1 MNRNDLGELIRLL
14 RTRKHLKQ
22 SELAKRL
29 LVSTDA
35 VSKWELGKAFPNKES
50 EEKICQEFD
59 LTLEDLH
66 HPKATIARLTEE
78 KNETI
83 TESSNVTPDK
93 SRGKSKKWI
102 ILCSA
107 VLCIALVGVV
117 IFLHLQKKSESFAF
131 YYHDSRYTF
140 DEYAGEEIYECSCIY
155 VGTYSAEQVKLLSD
169 SAREKWQQDS
179 SVRQDVKVL
188 KLTFYENVE
197 DAEAW
202 AITKNWV
209 YLFRE

>member
-29 LVSTDA
+29 FVSTDA
-35 VSKWELGKAFPNKES
+35 VSKWELGKAFPNRES

-66 HPKATIARLTEE
+66 HPEAIIARL

-83 TESSNVTPDK
+83 SESSEFIPDK
-93 SRGKSKKWI
+93 HRGKRKKWI
-102 ILCSA
+102 IICSA
-107 VLCIALVGVV
+107 VLCIAIVGVA
-117 IFLHLQKKSESFAF
+117 IFLHLQKKSESFTF
-131 YYHDSRYTF
+131 YYYSSRYYYDANF
-140 DEYAGEEIYECSCIY
+140 EEDVYERSCVY
-155 VGTYSAEQVKLLSD
+155 LTTYSDD
-169 SAREKWQQDS
+169 SIAMIEDTAYNTWIHDTS
-179 SVRQDVKVL
+179 IRQDVNVL
-188 KLTFYENVE
+188 KLSFYNNVE
-197 DAEAW
+197 DAEVW
-202 AITKNWV
+202 APTDKWV

>member
-29 LVSTDA
+29 FVSTDA
-35 VSKWELGKAFPNKES
+35 VSKWELGKAFPNRES

-66 HPKATIARLTEE
+66 HPAATIARL

-83 TESSNVTPDK
+83 SESSEVIPDK
-93 SRGKSKKWI
+93 RRGKRKKWI
-102 ILCSA
+102 IICSA

-117 IFLHLQKKSESFAF
+117 IILHLQKKSESFS
-131 YYHDSRYTF
+131 YYCHDTRLYYDTIW
-140 DEYAGEEIYECSCIY
+140 EEDVCERSCIY
-155 VGTYSAEQVKLLSD
+155 WGTISNDTLAIVEI
-169 SAREKWQQDS
+169 SARESWINDS
-179 SVRQDVKVL
+179 SIRQDIKIL
-188 KLTFYENVE
+188 KLSFYNNVE
-197 DAEAW
+197 DAEVW
-202 AITKNWV
+202 ASTDNWV

>member
-14 RTRKHLKQ
+14 RARKHYKQ
-22 SELAKRL
+22 SDLAKRL

-35 VSKWELGKAFPNKES
+35 VSKWELGRALPNRES

-66 HPKATIARLTEE
+66 HPEATIARL

-83 TESSNVTPDK
+83 SESSEVIPDK
-93 SRGKSKKWI
+93 RRGKRKKWI
-102 ILCSA
+102 IICSA
-107 VLCIALVGVV
+107 VLCIALVGVAS
-117 IFLHLQKKSESFAF
+117 FLHLQKKSESFSF

-140 DEYAGEEIYECSCIY
+140 DEYAGEEIYERSCIY
-155 VGTYSAEQVKLLSD
+155 IGTYSAERANLFTD
-169 SAREKWQQDS
+169 SAREEWLQDDDI
-179 SVRQDVKVL
+179 RQDVKVL
-188 KLTFYENVE
+188 KLSFYKNVE

-202 AITKNWV
+202 KPTKKWV